1 MIYDQDILDEMLK
14 MANRLTEI
22 IEEIEAR
29 KESYLAAE
37 ENWDV

>member
-14 MANRLTEI
+14 LANRITEI
-22 IEEIEAR
+22 IEEIKAR
-29 KESYLAAE
+29 EESYLAAE